1 MWFYK
6 FVSYLFHP
14 VFIPF
19 FGTCLYFL
27 IFPLNI
33 DSYQIKIIL
42 TYLFLGTVV
51 APILFLSL
59 LKHFKLIENFQ
70 IPNVSDRKL
79 PILFFLLVSFTATKI
94 LSSYR
99 ILPDL
104 TIMFIGIT
112 FISLIVY
119 FLISIKFKISLHAI
133 SIGSVIGVILA
144 LSKLYRM
151 NLIFLISILFLI
163 AGIIITARLKLK
175 AHNKLEVYVGF
186 IIGIILQYGLYY
198 YYSI

>member
-1 MWFYK
+1 M
-6 FVSYLFHP
+6 
-14 VFIPF
+14 
-19 FGTCLYFL
+19 

-33 DSYQIKIIL
+33 DSYQVQVVL
-42 TYLFLGTVV
+42 TYIFLGTVLV
-51 APILFLSL
+51 PLLFLKF

-70 IPNVSDRKL
+70 IPSVSDRKL
-79 PILFFLLVSFTATKI
+79 PLLFFLLVSFTATKI

-112 FISLIVY
+112 FISLIAY
-119 FLISIKFKISLHAI
+119 FSISLKFKISLHAI
-133 SIGSVIGVILA
+133 SIGGVIGVILA

-163 AGIIITARLKLK
+163 AGIIITSRLKLR
-175 AHNKLEVYVGF
+175 AHSNLEVYLGF
-186 IIGIILQYGLYY
+186 LIGIILQYGIFY

>member
-6 FVSYLFHP
+6 FISYLFHP

-19 FGTCLYFL
+19 FGTCLYFY

-33 DSYQIKIIL
+33 DSYQVQLIL
-42 TYLFLGTVV
+42 TYIFLGTVIT
-51 APILFLSL
+51 PLLFLRL

-70 IPNVSDRKL
+70 IPSVNERKL
-79 PILFFLLVSFTATKI
+79 PILFFLLIAFTATKI

-112 FISLIVY
+112 FITLIAYFFISL
-119 FLISIKFKISLHAI
+119 KFKISLHAI
-133 SIGSVIGVILA
+133 SIGGVIGVVLA

-151 NLIFLISILFLI
+151 NLIFLISILFII
-163 AGIIITARLKLK
+163 AGIIINSRLRLR
-175 AHNKLEVYVGF
+175 AHNSLEVYLGF
-186 IIGIILQYGLYY
+186 ILGISLQYGIFY

>member
-6 FVSYLFHP
+6 FISYLFHP

-33 DSYQIKIIL
+33 DSYQVQIIL
-42 TYLFLGTVV
+42 TYIFLGTVV
-51 APILFLSL
+51 VPTLFLRL
-59 LKHFKLIENFQ
+59 LKHFKLIESFQ
-70 IPNVSDRKL
+70 IPSVNERKL
-79 PILFFLLVSFTATKI
+79 PILFFLLISFLATKI

-112 FISLIVY
+112 FISLIAY
-119 FLISIKFKISLHAI
+119 FFISLKFKISLHAI
-133 SIGSVIGVILA
+133 SIGGVIGVILA

-163 AGIIITARLKLK
+163 AGIIISSRLKLRV
-175 AHNKLEVYVGF
+175 HSNLEVYLGF
-186 IIGIILQYGLYY
+186 VLGITIQYGIFY

>member
-1 MWFYK
+1 M
-6 FVSYLFHP
+6 
-14 VFIPF
+14 PF

-33 DSYQIKIIL
+33 DLYQVQVIL
-42 TYLFLGTVV
+42 TYIFLGTVL
-51 APILFLSL
+51 APLLFLKL
-59 LKHFKLIENFQ
+59 LKQFKLIENFQ
-70 IPNVSDRKL
+70 IPSVNDRKL
-79 PILFFLLVSFTATKI
+79 PLLFFLVVAFAATKI

-112 FISLIVY
+112 FISLIAY
-119 FLISIKFKISLHAI
+119 FFISLKFKISLHAI
-133 SIGSVIGVILA
+133 SIGGVIGVILA

-163 AGIIITARLKLK
+163 AGIIITSRLKLK
-175 AHNKLEVYVGF
+175 AHSNLEVYLGF
-186 IIGIILQYGLYY
+186 TIGILLQYGIFY